1 VNTCLSTSTCP
12 TKSLDT
18 IIFDPDKSKKLDW
31 GARFRILNG
40 IARGLQYLHEHS
52 QPTIVHRDLK
62 ASNVLLDADMKPK
75 ISDFGLAKIFDD
87 DQTRHIT
94 SRIIGTLGYM
104 SPEYAM
110 RGHYSTKLDVFSF
123 GVLVLEIVT
132 GRRNNYALNT
142 LYSQD
147 LFYLVSTMPALV
159 FLAPL
164 PYMLLLAELQ
174 HGLHCRCGNTGSREQ
189 SQK

>member
-1 VNTCLSTSTCP
+1 
-12 TKSLDT
+12 
-18 IIFDPDKSKKLDW
+18 
-31 GARFRILNG
+31 
-40 IARGLQYLHEHS
+40 
-52 QPTIVHRDLK
+52 
-62 ASNVLLDADMKPK
+62 
-75 ISDFGLAKIFDD
+75 
-87 DQTRHIT
+87 
-94 SRIIGTLGYM
+94 M